1 MFDLGKHLGAPGRK
15 TLGGVPDGLDLLL
28 LGNFARRTSRPIL
41 FVLRDDVHLE
51 RARQVLKFC
60 APEVEIITF
69 PAWDCLPYDRASPK
83 ADLISQRIDA
93 LCKLAETPFASRI
106 VLTTVSAALQ
116 RVPPK
121 TFLRGASL
129 DLAVG
134 AQTPQQSLFRFLA
147 SNGYHRTGTVR
158 EAGEFAARG
167 GIVDLFPPG
176 VGNPY
181 RLDFFGDDVESI
193 REFDASTQRTL
204 GPVQDIRLR
213 PVSEA
218 PLNDGTIARFRQRYR
233 ECFGPAGADD
243 LLYSAI
249 AEGRRHPGYEHWLP
263 FFHEKMETV
272 LDYIDDPVLLFDA
285 AAETVIQD
293 RFESIEDYYRA
304 RVDLLNASKSSAVRE
319 GAAPYKPAPSD
330 THYVTREELS
340 NWGKTRP
347 SVSFSSFALPPEQE
361 ASIFDVGARSVI
373 DFAKIRSDPKQDLF
387 GEIAARLAR
396 LRDKR
401 LIVAAYSNGAR
412 ARLEKLFA
420 EHEIPVT
427 RVVESLE
434 DALSL
439 KPGEAAFATL
449 ELERGFTS
457 DDLVVWTEQDLLGE
471 RLARAPKRRRRADEF
486 ISEATSLEMGDV
498 VVHIDHG
505 VGRYDGLE
513 TLSVNNAPH
522 DCLRVLYHG
531 DDKLF
536 VPVENIETLSRYG
549 SEDAAAVLDRL
560 GGTAWQA
567 RKARLKQRVK
577 DIADALMKVA
587 AEREL
592 RRGEVVQPGEGVFEE
607 FCARFLFSE
616 TDDQLRAIGDVLSDL
631 QSGRPMD
638 RLVCGDVGFG
648 KTEVALRAAF
658 VAAMHGLQVAVVAPT
673 TLLARQHF
681 KTFKERFE
689 GLPVRVEQLSRLVT
703 GKAASTVKEGLK
715 EGAVD
720 IVVGTHALLSKSVA
734 FKDLGMLIVDEE
746 QHFGVSQKERLKQL
760 KANIHILTLTATPIP
775 RTLQMALS
783 GVREMSIIATPPVD
797 RLAVRT
803 YVTPFDPVIIREA
816 IQRER
821 HRGGQVFYVCPRV
834 ADLDRVA
841 ERVRTMAPDIKM
853 AIAHGQMPATAL
865 EETMTGFIDGKIDL
879 LLSTNIVESGLD
891 IPTANTM
898 IVHRADMFG
907 LSQLYQLRGRIGRGK
922 IRAYCYLTTHPNKA
936 LSEGAQKRLDV
947 LQTLDSLGA
956 GFTLASHDLDIRGA
970 GNLIGDE
977 QSGHIK
983 EVGIE
988 LYQRMLEEAVAAA
1001 KGGLDDEAPDA
1012 WSPSI
1017 NTGTAV
1023 LIPENYVQDLPVRLG
1038 LYRRLSNLSTRKE
1051 LDAFAVE
1058 LADRFGSI
1066 PDEVENLLKVI
1077 RVKQLCK
1084 IAGIEKI
1091 DAGPQ
1096 GAVLSFRNKTF
1107 IHPEGLIGYLQQQ
1120 KGAAKLRP
1128 DHTLLLVRSWEDTEK
1143 RLIGI
1148 TNATAA
1154 LAKLAQAAKKGL
1166 S

>member
-1 MFDLGKHLGAPGRK
+1 MYDLGKHLGAPGHK

-28 LGNFARRTSRPIL
+28 LGGFASKTSRPII
-41 FVLRDDVHLE
+41 FVLRDDVYLE
-51 RARQVLKFC
+51 RARQVLSFC
-60 APEVEIITF
+60 APEADILTF

-83 ADLISQRIDA
+83 PDLIAQRIDT
-93 LCKLAETPFASRI
+93 LCKLVETPFASRVI
-106 VLTTVSAALQ
+106 LTTVSAVLQ
-116 RVPPK
+116 RVPPRA
-121 TFLRGASL
+121 FLAGASL
-129 DLAVG
+129 DLSTG
-134 AQTPQQSLFRFLA
+134 KSSKQQDLFRFLS

-176 VGNPY
+176 ADNPF
-181 RLDFFGDDVESI
+181 RLDFFGDEVESI

-204 GPVQDIRLR
+204 GQAHSIRLR

-218 PLNDGTIARFRQRYR
+218 PLNEETIARFRQQYR
-233 ECFGPAGADD
+233 ESFGPAGAED
-243 LLYSAI
+243 LLYSSI
-249 AEGRRHPGYEHWLP
+249 AEGRRYPGYEHWLA
-263 FFHEKMETV
+263 FFYEEMEC
-272 LDYIDDPVLLFDA
+272 LIDYVEDPVLLFDSA
-285 AAETVIQD
+285 TDTVIED

-304 RVDLLNASKSSAVRE
+304 RVELLNVTKLNAASE
-319 GAAPYKPAPSD
+319 GAPPYKPAPKSA
-330 THYVTREELS
+330 HYVSPEELRTWRNS
-340 NWGKTRP
+340 RP
-347 SVSFSSFALPPEQE
+347 SVSFSSFALPPGDDG
-361 ASIFDVGARSVI
+361 ASLDLGARAII
-373 DFAKIRSDPKQDLF
+373 DFTKIRSDPKQDLF
-387 GEIAARLAR
+387 AEIAARLGR
-396 LRDKR
+396 IRDKR
-401 LIVAAYSNGAR
+401 LIIAAYSMGAR
-412 ARLEKLFA
+412 GRLEKLFA
-420 EHEIPVT
+420 EHDIPVT

-434 DALSL
+434 EALLL

-457 DDLVVWTEQDLLGE
+457 DDLIVWTEQDLLGE

-486 ISEATSLEMGDV
+486 ISEASSLEIGDV

-513 TLSVNNAPH
+513 TLSVNSAPH

-549 SEDAAAVLDRL
+549 SEDMTATLDRL

-587 AEREL
+587 AAREL

-616 TDDQLRAIGDVLSDL
+616 TDDQLRAIADVLSDL

-689 GLPVRVEQLSRLVT
+689 GLPIRVEQLSRLVT
-703 GKAASTVKEGLK
+703 GKAATTVKDGLK
-715 EGAVD
+715 EGGVD
-720 IVVGTHALLSKSVA
+720 IVVGTHALLSKSVD

-760 KANIHILTLTATPIP
+760 KANIHVLTLTATPIP

-865 EETMTGFIDGKIDL
+865 EETMAGFIDGKIDL

-898 IVHRADMFG
+898 IVHRSDMFG

-936 LSEGAQKRLDV
+936 LSEAAAKRLDV

-970 GNLIGDE
+970 GNLLGDE

-1001 KGGLDDEAPDA
+1001 KGGEDDEAPDS

-1058 LADRFGSI
+1058 LADRFGAI

-1096 GAVLSFRNKTF
+1096 GAVLSFRNKSF
-1107 IHPEGLIGYLQQQ
+1107 LHPEGLIGYLQQQ

-1128 DHTLLLVRSWEDTEK
+1128 DHTLLLVRAWEDTET
-1143 RLIGI
+1143 RLIGVA
-1148 TNATAA
+1148 NVTAA
-1154 LAKLAQAAKKGL
+1154 LAKLAQSAKKKPA
-1166 S
+1166 